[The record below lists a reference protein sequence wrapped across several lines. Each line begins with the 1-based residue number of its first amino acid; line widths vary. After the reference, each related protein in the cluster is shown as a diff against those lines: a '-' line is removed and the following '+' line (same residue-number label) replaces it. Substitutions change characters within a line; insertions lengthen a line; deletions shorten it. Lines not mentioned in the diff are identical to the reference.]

1 MRADG
6 NPATEGISSRHEIMS
21 LDHKEIVE
29 QLKPLIL
36 SGLRIT
42 DATPAE
48 MNEDMRLLDGN
59 WEIDSIDILQLIVEI
74 ERNFGIKLVSGRF
87 DRSVWHT
94 IGTLAAT
101 IQTKLKDSISA

>member
-1 MRADG
+1 M
-6 NPATEGISSRHEIMS
+6 I

-36 SGLRIT
+36 SSLRIT

-48 MNEDMRLLDGN
+48 MNEEMRLLDSN

-74 ERNFGIKLVSGRF
+74 EKNFGIKLVSGRF
-87 DRSVWHT
+87 DRSVWQT
-94 IGTLAAT
+94 IGTLASA
-101 IQTKLKDSISA
+101 IQTKLKDSSPA

>member
-1 MRADG
+1 M
-6 NPATEGISSRHEIMS
+6 I

-36 SGLRIT
+36 SSLRIT

-48 MNEDMRLLDGN
+48 MNEDMRLLDSN

-74 ERNFGIKLVSGRF
+74 EKNFGIKLVSGRF
-87 DRSVWHT
+87 DRSVWQT
-94 IGTLAAT
+94 IGTLAFA
-101 IQTKLKDSISA
+101 IQAKMKDSSPA